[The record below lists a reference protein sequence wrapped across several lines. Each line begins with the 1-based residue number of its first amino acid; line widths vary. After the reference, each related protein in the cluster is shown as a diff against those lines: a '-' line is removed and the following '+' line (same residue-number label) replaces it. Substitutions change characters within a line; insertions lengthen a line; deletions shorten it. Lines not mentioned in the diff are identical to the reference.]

1 MAYYLIEGSY
11 TAQSWASQVEAQENV
26 VERMTRALDA
36 CGARLESVYYA
47 FGDVDLVAI
56 VDFKQPEDAAAYS
69 LTVTSSGV
77 ARIHRTTLLM
87 SVDQGI
93 ESMRRASEL
102 RKAYSPPLSGQARR
116 G

>member
-1 MAYYLIEGSY
+1 MAYYLIEGTY
-11 TAQSWASQVEAQENV
+11 TAESWAAQIETQESV
-26 VERMTRALDA
+26 ADRMTRALDA

-69 LTVTSSGV
+69 LTVAASGI
-77 ARIHRTTLLM
+77 ARVHRTTPLL

-102 RKAYSPPLSGQARR
+102 RKSYSPPSNV
-116 G
+116 